1 MLLLREL
8 PPRKRLRRERSALQL
23 TRPALREQGR
33 RILRIPLPE
42 RHRRRRLFPLR
53 IILPDRQQ
61 YRQAGRSCF
70 PGPRCQAPLR
80 KRADRGL
87 RMGPSTPPR
96 RVLPE
101 WLLPR
106 TPPRLELRDRPYRT
120 GKRHPAE
127 DPPPKGRKERKKA
140 SRNTGSEQ
148 AA

>member
-8 PPRKRLRRERSALQL
+8 PPQKRLQQERRALQRS
-23 TRPALREQGR
+23 RPALREQGR

-42 RHRRRRLFPLR
+42 RHRRRRPFPLR
-53 IILPDRQQ
+53 IILPDRQR
-61 YRQAGRSCF
+61 YRQAARSCF

-80 KRADRGL
+80 KRADRD
-87 RMGPSTPPR
+87 RRTAPSIPPW

-101 WLLPR
+101 WLLPW
-106 TPPRLELRDRPYRT
+106 TLPRREPWDRLHRT
-120 GKRHPAE
+120 GKRDPAG